1 MKRVCF
7 TFLFLSFPFLTSG
20 QVVDNEPAVSYDTPR
35 EYMIG
40 GIEISGTKYLDSD
53 ILISLSGL
61 RQGQVLQVPGE
72 EITKAVKALWKQ
84 GLFTNVKIYQDK
96 IIGDKVFLNI
106 HLQER
111 PRLARYRFRGIKKSE
126 HDDIRDKIHL
136 TKGRVLTENIKLN
149 VVTKIKNY
157 YWEKGFLNAKVKLI
171 ETSDSL
177 MANSILLT
185 IDIRKG
191 KKIKIENIDIE
202 GVETFSEKKAKKK
215 LKNTNEKVYVDWP
228 MVLRPRKDSTSKF
241 GFSRLVDNLSV
252 EKLFHHINKNANL
265 NIFKSSKFLA
275 DDYEADKHALI
286 AAYNTKGY
294 RDARITW
301 DTIYQANSALQIE
314 IEVYEGN
321 KYYFRNITWKGNAK
335 HSDEKL
341 SRILGIEKGD
351 VYDQSL
357 LEQRLFMSQN
367 ESDVSSLYM
376 NDGHLFF
383 QVTPVEVLVEAD
395 SIDLEIRIHEGRE
408 AVINEVRIVGNTKTN
423 EHVIRRELRT
433 LPGSKFSR
441 SDLIR
446 SQREIANLGYFDPE
460 SIGVNPYPNP
470 ENGTVDIEY
479 TVSEK
484 PSDQLELS
492 AGWGGKGRGVIG
504 TLGLTFTNFSLKN
517 IFNKHAWSPLP
528 SGDGQRLSIR
538 AQTNG
543 KLYQS
548 YNLSFTEPWL
558 GGKRANSFTMSAVK
572 SKFADLDSERK
583 VVGSFV
589 TNGGTIALGTRLK
602 WPDDYFTFQTA
613 INIQNYNLTN
623 WRANNFLFSD
633 GNSNNISLQGTLS
646 RTSIDAP
653 IYPRRGSNISL
664 SLKVTPPYSLF
675 NPDKFTDP
683 NLDPAEKYKWV
694 EYHKWRFNADWYIS
708 LIGNLVLKTSVK
720 LGFLGFYNKDIGVSP
735 FERFELGGD
744 GLANFTF
751 YGRDIISLR
760 GYDVLTPS
768 DAAAIFDKFT
778 MELRYPFS
786 TNPSSTIYAL
796 AFVEGGNF
804 WQSFNQYNPFDINRS
819 AGLGVRIF
827 LPMFG
832 LLGFDYG
839 IGFDKTVVDEAN
851 GFGDYLGKYGKF
863 SIILGFE
870 PE

>member
-1 MKRVCF
+1 MKRNVF
-7 TFLFLSFPFLTSG
+7 FFLLTALSLRLLAQDGG
-20 QVVDNEPAVSYDTPR
+20 QEPIISYETPR
-35 EYMIG
+35 EYVIG
-40 GIEISGTKYLDSD
+40 GIEISGTKYLDPD
-53 ILISLSGL
+53 ILISLSTL
-61 RQGQVLQVPGE
+61 RRGQTLQIPGD
-72 EITKAVKALWKQ
+72 EISQAVKALWRQ

-96 IIGDKVFLNI
+96 IIGDKIFLNI

-111 PRLARYRFRGIKKSE
+111 PRLARYRFAGVKKSE

-149 VVTKIKNY
+149 VSTKIKGY
-157 YWEKGFLNAKVKLI
+157 YWDKGFLNAEVEL
-171 ETSDSL
+171 EESPDSL
-177 MANSILLT
+177 LANSILLT
-185 IDIRKG
+185 IRIQKG
-191 KKIKIENIDIE
+191 KKVRIDNIDIN
-202 GVETFSEKKAKKK
+202 GVEAFSEKKAKKK
-215 LKNTNEKVYVDWP
+215 LKNTHEKVYVDWP
-228 MVLRPRKDSTSKF
+228 KVLRPRKDSTSKF
-241 GFSRLVDNLSV
+241 KVSRFIENWSV
-252 EKLFHHINKNANL
+252 RKLYNHINNNANL
-265 NIFKSSKFLA
+265 NIFKNAKFDA
-275 DDYEADKHALI
+275 EGYETDKKALVEE
-286 AAYNTKGY
+286 YNTKGY

-301 DTIYQANSALQIE
+301 DTVYQENGNLQVKLD
-314 IEVYEGN
+314 VYEGN

-341 SRILGIEKGD
+341 SQILGIEKGD
-351 VYDQSL
+351 VYNHAL
-357 LEQRLFMSQN
+357 LEQRLFMSPSEN
-367 ESDVSSLYM
+367 DVSSLYM

-383 QVTPVEVLVEAD
+383 QVTPVEVLVFED

-408 AVINEVRIVGNTKTN
+408 AVINEIRIVGNTKTN

-460 SIGVNPYPNP
+460 TIGVTPYPNP

-479 TVSEK
+479 SVTEK

-492 AGWGGKGRGVIG
+492 AGWGGRGRGVIG

-517 IFNKHAWSPLP
+517 MFKKGYWSPLP
-528 SGDGQRLSIR
+528 SGDGQRLSVR
-538 AQTNG
+538 VQTNG
-543 KLYQS
+543 KIYQS

-558 GGKRANSFTMSAVK
+558 GGKKPNSFTVSGVK
-572 SKFADLDSERK
+572 SRFSSLDTERN
-583 VVGSFV
+583 VEGSFV
-589 TNGGTIALGTRLK
+589 TNGGTVALGTRLK

-613 INIQNYNLTN
+613 INIQNYRLTN
-623 WRANNFLFSD
+623 WQANNFLFSD
-633 GNSNNISLQGTLS
+633 GNSNNLSLGLTLS
-646 RTSIDAP
+646 RTSIDQQ

-664 SLKVTPPYSLF
+664 SVKVTPPYSLF
-675 NPDKFTDP
+675 NRDKFKDP
-683 NLDPAEKYKWV
+683 DLDPAEKYKWV
-694 EYHKWRFNADWYIS
+694 EYHKWRFNAEWYTT
-708 LIGNLVLKTSVK
+708 LVGNLVLKTSAK
-720 LGFLGFYNKDIGVSP
+720 LGFLGFYNRDIGVSP

-760 GYDVLTPS
+760 GYDVLTPN
-768 DAAAIFDKFT
+768 DAAPIFNKYT

-804 WQSFNQYNPFDINRS
+804 WQSFRSYNPFDIKRS

-839 IGFDKTVVDEAN
+839 IGFDKTVSEDAT